1 MKYNEFLDICSER
14 NVNITDGF
22 LIFNGTC
29 VGTIYVTK
37 KKNRSI
43 FSKWNSGSHS
53 ILNKIDKE
61 YFKDWLDSKIINIK
75 KAKINLRK
83 QNLEGDFT

>member
-1 MKYNEFLDICSER
+1 MKYNELLDICSER
-14 NVNITDGF
+14 NVNITDCF
-22 LIFNGTC
+22 LTFKGTC
-29 VGTIYVTK
+29 VGTLYVTK

-43 FSKWNSGSHS
+43 FSKWNSGSHT

-61 YFKDWLDSKIINIK
+61 YFKDWLDSKILNLKKEEINS
-75 KAKINLRK
+75 RK